1 MQPEEINKEKD
12 VSVKYRFLVVDD
24 SIFAR
29 KNIAK
34 VVEMMGGVV
43 EGEATTGREAIDLY
57 FKIKPDVVIMDIS
70 MPEMEGLEALAKIRE
85 KDKNANVI
93 IISSLGYQELVKK
106 ALSLG
111 AKHFISK
118 PFQSD
123 KAAEIIK
130 FVLKE
135 IKPGR

>member
-1 MQPEEINKEKD
+1 MQPEEIKKEKEA
-12 VSVKYRFLVVDD
+12 SVKYKFLVVDD

>member
-1 MQPEEINKEKD
+1 MQPEEIKKEKEA
-12 VSVKYRFLVVDD
+12 SVKYKFLVVDD

-93 IISSLGYQELVKK
+93 IVSSLGYQELVKK

>member
-123 KAAEIIK
+123 KAAEM
-130 FVLKE
+130 VL
-135 IKPGR
+135 I